1 MAFGGGG
8 MGGGPG
14 MGGPGMAGSA
24 RPSLRN
30 AFVSLKNRNFRLL
43 WFSMIGSFI
52 GMSMQMIARG
62 WLAFELTG
70 SFAMVGVIS
79 IAWGLPMLMFSLPG
93 GAIADRMERRDLVLF
108 SQLGTGLLALI
119 MAVLITI
126 GQMNIPILFAMGLI
140 QGVIFAFNMPA
151 RQALI
156 AEIVPPGEL
165 MNAIALN
172 NAGMNVTRILGP
184 AAAGVMIGLWGVESA
199 YYAQAAMYLFTLVYV
214 VMLPRSG
221 SHLLGAEARGSMI
234 SEIGVGLR
242 YVAGQRTLLMLIL
255 MALVPTML
263 GMPYMMLLPGLAVK
277 ELGLPADGYGFL
289 ITVSGVGALAGSL
302 IVASMTA
309 FPRKALLQTGTGI
322 GFGAGLF
329 ALGMATVAFGYTG
342 ALISIAVL
350 GLFSNMYMTLNNTM
364 IMTETRP
371 EFYGRIMSIYMLTF
385 SVFPFMSYPLGI
397 LADHITATTTFS
409 ILGVGIIAFIVLAF
423 FVNPRFVFR
432 RSTDM
437 PAGTAG
443 PMGAMGT
450 GGPPG
455 RNGPGPGREPATQQ
469 PANGRS
475 KASPQTVPAV
485 PFAAAAANGPSST
498 NGGASGG
505 RPATPAPQPAADAV
519 ATSAP
524 PILTPVGGSAGAST
538 GTARRDYMGNEPP
551 APAPDYTRA
560 PDMPASEERQP
571 VESSADADPTA
582 RRGPGSMSDYGLGGN
597 GGAEDAPSGRETAGY
612 GLEDEPL
619 PDPPADDVPG
629 DRESPAAEQ
638 APASFANGDV
648 PTDATA
654 PGTRAERLAPGA
666 VIDANHEADPS
677 TEREDEPAIARAA
690 PAERVELPG
699 PPSPRSAGALQRVV
713 IAAVTASVVT
723 GALSSLLRRGKG
735 RR

>member
-1 MAFGGGG
+1 
-8 MGGGPG
+8 

-30 AFVSLKNRNFRLL
+30 AFVSLKSRKFRLL
-43 WFSMIGSFI
+43 WFSMLGSFI

-79 IAWGLPMLMFSLPG
+79 IAWGLPMMMFSLPG

-126 GQMNIPILFAMGLI
+126 GQMNIPILFGMGLI

-172 NAGMNVTRILGP
+172 NAGMNVTRIIGP

-199 YYAQAAMYLFTLVYV
+199 YYAQAVMYLATLVFV
-214 VMLPRSG
+214 IMLPRSG
-221 SHLLGAEARGSMI
+221 SHLLGADLRGSI
-234 SEIGVGLR
+234 TSEIGVGLR
-242 YVAGQRTLLMLIL
+242 YIAGQRTLLMLML
-255 MALVPTML
+255 MAFVPTIL

-289 ITVSGVGALAGSL
+289 ITVSGFGALAGSL
-302 IVASMTA
+302 MVASLTT
-309 FPRKALLQTGTGI
+309 FPRKGLLQTGTGI
-322 GFGAGLF
+322 GFGAGLL
-329 ALGMATVAFGYTG
+329 ALGLATVAFGYTG
-342 ALISIAVL
+342 ALVSIMIL

-409 ILGVGIIAFIVLAF
+409 ILGVGIIAFIMITFLA
-423 FVNPRFVFR
+423 NPRFVFR
-432 RSTDM
+432 RSAPM
-437 PAGTAG
+437 PVGAAAGMAAMGARGPAGGNGRG
-443 PMGAMGT
+443 PRG
-450 GGPPG
+450 
-455 RNGPGPGREPATQQ
+455 EPALQRTASVQSASAQ
-469 PANGRS
+469 AVPAVQAAFAAANGRS
-475 KASPQTVPAV
+475 
-485 PFAAAAANGPSST
+485 NGTPD
-498 NGGASGG
+498 G
-505 RPATPAPQPAADAV
+505 RPAGPAPVLAAGA
-519 ATSAP
+519 ATTSAT
-524 PILTPVGGSAGAST
+524 LVRTAAGSSASASASAGA
-538 GTARRDYMGNEPP
+538 ARHDYMDSESP
-551 APAPDYTRA
+551 ASTPDY
-560 PDMPASEERQP
+560 MSASDGQAP
-571 VESSADADPTA
+571 VESSADAEPPA
-582 RRGPGSMSDYGLGGN
+582 RRGSGSRSDYGLGGN
-597 GGAEDAPSGRETAGY
+597 SGNGGGGNAPSRGRTAGY
-612 GLEDEPL
+612 GLEDAPVSHPSSDE
-619 PDPPADDVPG
+619 ASG
-629 DRESPAAEQ
+629 YRESPSGEQ
-638 APASFANGDV
+638 APASSANGDA
-648 PTDATA
+648 PEPDIQGGREALGGDALGA
-654 PGTRAERLAPGA
+654 DHGSERDPEPG
-666 VIDANHEADPS
+666 V
-677 TEREDEPAIARAA
+677 ARAA

-699 PPSPRSAGALQRVV
+699 PPAPRSAGALQRVV

-723 GALSSLLRRGKG
+723 GALSALLRRGNKSS
-735 RR
+735 